1 MAITKDQKNLLKK
14 HSKHHTGKHIAIM
27 NALMNKGKTF
37 KEAHSIAMR
46 EVGK

>member
-1 MAITKDQKNLLKK
+1 MTLTPTQKSLLKK
-14 HSKHHTGKHIAIM
+14 HSKHHTGKHMAIM

-37 KEAHSIAMR
+37 KQAHSVAMR

>member
-1 MAITKDQKNLLKK
+1 VALTSSQKKLLKK
-14 HSKHHTGKHIAIM
+14 HSSHHTKKHMAVM